1 MYFNI
6 KKAKGKLQQIQRAYR
21 IFITKAYKRVSN
33 EALSAIAGIMPT
45 EKVMQLYKDKK
56 VISGGKPTNTII
68 TALKYVETPNKKQR
82 YPPKR
87 QLCKGRPI
95 RSREQSKRDNIHR
108 RIKNIKSRGSKC
120 GSAKRLQGNTHK
132 HSKD

>member
-1 MYFNI
+1 VYFNI

-68 TALKYVETPNKKQR
+68 TALKYVETP
-82 YPPKR
+82 
-87 QLCKGRPI
+87 
-95 RSREQSKRDNIHR
+95 
-108 RIKNIKSRGSKC
+108 IKNKDIHPKDNGVRVDLSGAESKASATIYTDGSKTKSRGSKC
-120 GSAKRLQGNTHK
+120 GSAKTSRK
-132 HSKD
+132 HT